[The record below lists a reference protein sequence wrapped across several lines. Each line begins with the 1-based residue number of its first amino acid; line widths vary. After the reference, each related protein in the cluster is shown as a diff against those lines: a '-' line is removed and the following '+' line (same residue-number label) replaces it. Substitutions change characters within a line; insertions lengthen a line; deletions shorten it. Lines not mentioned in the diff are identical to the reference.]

1 MFAKRCSWIVLLA
14 FVCAVQSQNNLF
26 ELSIVH
32 INDFHARFEEVNTA
46 SVTCNPEKDEVCVGG
61 FARTM
66 TVLKRLLAERTNPLY
81 LNAGDNF
88 QGTLWYNIHKWNVT
102 AEILNMLPA
111 DAMTIGNHEFDH
123 GVEGV
128 VPFLEHI
135 NSTVLLVNVDNSEEP
150 EFKKFQKSMI
160 IERSGR
166 KIGLIGVILQTTYEI
181 ANTGNLI
188 FADESETVREEA
200 ELLKQQGVNII
211 VVISHCGLDVDMEIA
226 EKAGSDIDIIVGG
239 HSHTFLYTGDHPTI
253 PGTPQGEYPT
263 VVTQPGGHKVLI
275 VQAAAYTKFV
285 GDIVLFFDEAGI
297 IQRWEG
303 NPVYLGADVVPDP
316 EVVQALIPWKSAVAE
331 QGGRRVGSS
340 LVDLLK
346 SNCNV
351 AECNLGSLLADSM
364 AAAFIPLAEPGH
376 WTYGAVAMLAVGGIR
391 VSMFKG
397 GISYGSL
404 MEVIPFE
411 NLLVCVKL
419 RGDYLLGVLE
429 YSVEKSWDED
439 KFNGANMLQ
448 LAGLRVEYN
457 VTKPVGERVQAV
469 EVRCYDCMVPS
480 YSPLQPLKYYRV
492 ITNSF
497 IVGGGDGFHL
507 FPQHGRNKRF
517 GPVDNVAF
525 EDYLKQRSP
534 VIQGIDGRIK
544 LYT

>member
-1 MFAKRCSWIVLLA
+1 MLA
-14 FVCAVQSQNNLF
+14 LFSVVRGQSDLF

-32 INDFHARFEEVNTA
+32 INDFHARFEEVNAA
-46 SVTCNPEKDEVCVGG
+46 SVSCNPEKDDVCVGG
-61 FARTM
+61 YARTV
-66 TVLKRLLAERTNPLY
+66 TVLKKLLAERTNPIY

-88 QGTLWYNIHKWNVT
+88 QGTLWYNIHRWNATV
-102 AEILNMLPA
+102 EFLNMIPA

-166 KIGLIGVILQTTYEI
+166 KIGLIGVILQTTYDI

-200 ELLKQQGVNII
+200 ELLKQQGANII
-211 VVISHCGLDVDMEIA
+211 VVISHCGLDVDKIIA
-226 EKAGSDIDIIVGG
+226 ENAGPEIDIIVGG

-253 PGTPQGEYPT
+253 PGTSQGEYPT
-263 VVTQPGGHKVLI
+263 VVTQQGGHKVLI

-285 GDIVLFFDEAGI
+285 GDIVLFFDAAGI

-316 EVVQALIPWKSAVAE
+316 AVVQAMIPWKVSVDE
-331 QGGRRVGSS
+331 LGNRQVGSTI
-340 LVDLLK
+340 VDLLK
-346 SNCNV
+346 SSCNV
-351 AECNLGSLLADSM
+351 AECNIGSLIADSM
-364 AAAFIPLAEPGH
+364 VSAFIPLAEPGH
-376 WTYGAVAMLAVGGIR
+376 WTYGAIAVIAVGGIR
-391 VSMFKG
+391 VSMFRG
-397 GISYGSL
+397 AINYANVI
-404 MEVIPFE
+404 EVLPFE
-411 NLLVCVKL
+411 NNLVCVEL

-429 YSVEKSWDED
+429 YAVEKSWDED

-448 LAGLRVEYN
+448 VSGLKVEFN
-457 VTKPVGERVQAV
+457 VSKPIGERVLSV
-469 EVRCYDCMVPS
+469 EARCHDCMVPS
-480 YSPLQPLKYYRV
+480 YSPLNPFKYYRV

-497 IVGGGDGFHL
+497 IVGGGDGFHI

-517 GPVDNVAF
+517 GPIDNVAF
-525 EDYLKQRSP
+525 ENYLKQRSP

-544 LYT
+544 VYT